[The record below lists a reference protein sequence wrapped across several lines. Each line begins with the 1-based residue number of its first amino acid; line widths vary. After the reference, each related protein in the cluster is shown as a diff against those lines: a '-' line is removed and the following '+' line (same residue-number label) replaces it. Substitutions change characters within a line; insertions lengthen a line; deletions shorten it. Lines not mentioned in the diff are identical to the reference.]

1 MGLGNGGRGL
11 FKSGESFMK
20 KNIAIMTVFFFF
32 LASQPLLVFSQ
43 LEAVSGKV
51 REIKPKGAG
60 LFELVIDAGGN
71 ALTVLMNDGT
81 LIEATAPAKT
91 VRKGQRIL
99 QSAPGGGGGGVNAK
113 MPKLPFQ
120 DMSAKQKKM
129 MGLPDLGA
137 LPEMPDKL
145 ELPKKP
151 EVPQMPKIP
160 AVPKAPK
167 GGKGVTEVKK
177 GERAPEEGLG
187 QEGAASGEDQGKA
200 RKKQEFETV
209 EPEKDSLSKLIPSAL
224 TQPTAETLKDSVKKV
239 VDIKQGD
246 KGLTLVVESADGTK
260 QEIATG
266 PNAPVQQILSAG
278 DLKAGMG
285 VRLEVAESPEGK
297 RAVRIIV
304 L

>member
-1 MGLGNGGRGL
+1 
-11 FKSGESFMK
+11 MK
-20 KNIAIMTVFFFF
+20 KNSAVMTVFFFI
-32 LASQPLLVFSQ
+32 LTSQPLLVFSQ

-51 REIKPKGAG
+51 REVKAKSAG
-60 LFELVIDAGGN
+60 LFELVIDADGN
-71 ALTVLMNDGT
+71 ALTVLVGEGT
-81 LIEATAPAKT
+81 LIEATAPAKA

-99 QSAPGGGGGGVNAK
+99 QSAPAGGGGGVNAK

-120 DMSAKQKKM
+120 NMSGKQKKM

-137 LPEMPDKL
+137 LPEMPDKP
-145 ELPKKP
+145 EIPKKP
-151 EVPQMPKIP
+151 EVPQMPKLP
-160 AVPKAPK
+160 TVPKAPK
-167 GGKGVTEVKK
+167 GGNAVAEEKK
-177 GERAPEEGLG
+177 GERSPEEGMG
-187 QEGAASGEDQGKA
+187 PEGAGPGGEQGKA

-246 KGLTLVVESADGTK
+246 KGLTIVVESPDGTK
-260 QEIATG
+260 QEIATK
-266 PNAPVQQILSAG
+266 PDAPVQQVLSTD

-285 VRLEVAESPEGK
+285 VRLEVAETPEGK
-297 RAVRIIV
+297 RAVRISI